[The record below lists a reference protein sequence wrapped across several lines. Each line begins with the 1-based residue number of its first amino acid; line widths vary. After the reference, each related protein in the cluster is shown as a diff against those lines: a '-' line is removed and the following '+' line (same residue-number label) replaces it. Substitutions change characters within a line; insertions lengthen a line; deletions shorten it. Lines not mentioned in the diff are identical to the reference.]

1 MRTIAELIVK
11 LMKVHSYKD
20 LIVWQKSIS
29 LVCMIYKVTENLP
42 ISEQYGLTSQIRRSA
57 VSVPSNI
64 AEGRSRGTRREFS
77 RFLTIS
83 HGAAAELETQMEV
96 AHRLFL
102 KSNKDLN
109 SIFKLI
115 NEIKAMLGAMI
126 RKLNP
131 LS

>member
-11 LMKVHSYKD
+11 LMKLHSYKD

-83 HGAAAELETQMEV
+83 HGSAAELETQMEV